1 MDRGMGNTL
10 KQDPFPTPALTT
22 RNLTQK
28 VNFCGLEA
36 LWTSSMHQDSC
47 DLNCIVCM
55 CWHCCKIEA
64 VLRCLQ
70 QTWEAHND
78 KLLLRIIAIIS
89 ILQIRKQRHKEV
101 KQLALY
107 HTTNQWQKWD
117 SRPKGRMLKSGHL
130 FPEFL
135 TSHLVLRCDLFHIGF
150 FCRYTW
156 FVFSSSCA
164 THVFPQHKELC
175 LGSDRDSTYIF

>member
-1 MDRGMGNTL
+1 
-10 KQDPFPTPALTT
+10 
-22 RNLTQK
+22 
-28 VNFCGLEA
+28 
-36 LWTSSMHQDSC
+36 
-47 DLNCIVCM
+47 M
-55 CWHCCKIEA
+55 CWHCCKIKA

-78 KLLLRIIAIIS
+78 KLLLRIIAI

-150 FCRYTW
+150 FSVDILGLFPPQAVWHTYFHSTKNCVLDQIGTQHIYSDWSNDKSQNIEHYNDMILRKKFELIERLLVACHEHNNNTW
-156 FVFSSSCA
+156 NA
-164 THVFPQHKELC
+164 KHGGRC
-175 LGSDRDSTYIF
+175 L